1 MRILIS
7 GNIHFTSGQKD
18 IISGC
23 AEKITY
29 HKNEIMP
36 VANPEE
42 YEYVICNNLFRHNDI
57 TKFRL
62 LQAIQLTSAGIDEK
76 LLTYTQKN
84 NICLYNAENVYS
96 SPIAEH
102 TVMQILNIYRNTRFS
117 IKNQENRI
125 WEKDR
130 ELKELTEKRICIVGF
145 GNVGR
150 EIAKR
155 LDAFRCKIAA
165 VNRTKTECDDI
176 KYYPLYRLQEAVR
189 ECDVLIIAIAE
200 TAETKG
206 LIDKNIFDC
215 MKPES
220 ILVNVARGRIVNEKD
235 LIYALCDRKISAA
248 ALDVFQKEPLDTKSA
263 LWGMPNVYITPHSSF
278 IGDKIND
285 RLFDVIIANLKIVE
299 RGNGE

>member
-7 GNIHFTSGQKD
+7 GNIHFTSEQKD

-36 VANPEE
+36 VVNPED

-57 TKFRL
+57 TKFRS

-76 LLTYTQKN
+76 LLKYTQKN

-102 TVMQILNIYRNTRFS
+102 TIMQILNIYRNTRFS

-155 LDAFRCKIAA
+155 LDAFGCKIAV
-165 VNRTKTECDDI
+165 VNRTEI
-176 KYYPLYRLQEAVR
+176 KAEKITYYPLNGLNRAAA

-200 TAETKG
+200 SEETRN
-206 LIDKNIFDC
+206 LIDKKIFDC
-215 MKPES
+215 MKPTS
-220 ILVNVARGRIVNEKD
+220 ILVNVARGSIVNEKD
-235 LIYALCDRKISAA
+235 LIYALGDRNISAA
-248 ALDVFQKEPLDTKSA
+248 ALDVFCREPLDVKSA
-263 LWGMPNVYITPHSSF
+263 LWGMPNVYITPHNAF
-278 IGDKIND
+278 IGDKVND
-285 RLFDVIIANLKIVE
+285 RLFDVIVKNLKITK
-299 RGNGE
+299 GNVK